1 MKDFYIKAVYILNF
15 RGYSGA
21 KEYNFVDKNGNPY
34 NIILLSGPNGYGK
47 TTLLDSI
54 EWCLTGNI
62 KRVIDDYNNRCASKV
77 EKTVSSYKGLIRNIN
92 STNKEVIVKIEMV
105 YKNEDVKVY
114 RKFNSKNELEAFD
127 TLLTEFN
134 IECSDNIR
142 DEVEEII
149 KGMKTDFTFNN
160 ICSYDRNIELYKKGR
175 NDIYNFF
182 DACYSEFYEAKKIIE
197 NLEKLKKN
205 LSDSKDS
212 KSENFN
218 RLKREL
224 NLKAELLK
232 TFNSIDSIKIRKY
245 PENRLFNEEIYIDD
259 SIINNKVDIDEK
271 LNKQLEILNNI
282 LNKKI
287 SDNLKKVKEKE
298 LFTIKLD
305 EIDELA
311 KIYKEKEEIFNKI
324 KNIDFS
330 IINIELKSGVVSDE
344 AIRRQLLQNRYY
356 LSVLGRTIHS
366 YTYISSQNRLIRLT
380 NHDHIAEADWDELCR
395 ALKRESPD
403 YDGNIEELFRAELYL
418 ISPLREPERF
428 LQKEYFLTAQQRDIE
443 RQILKGIRAKHSD
456 YYWFSG
462 LPGTGKTLLLYD
474 LAMKLSVRQ
483 RVCMIHCGESGE
495 DWRILHKRLRRIDF
509 LSDRQLSLQAAK
521 QTMTEN
527 VCAEEAFD
535 TFLKPYSAILVDEA
549 HLLSVEQLKILE
561 ECKKQI
567 PIIFSSDTEDMI
579 SPEELD
585 REIPQRLAGLPD
597 VQSFHLT
604 NRIRTNA
611 ELSSFIQNMMDLSRR
626 KGKNGY
632 PNIEVVYANDDT
644 EAVCLMQGY
653 ARRGY
658 RYQNPAMRDVNR
670 LVAVLDEQYY
680 YDKDGYLRAG
690 KISEASYEITR
701 ITTSEGRKSN
711 VRLLFHQ
718 LNQAKEKLAIVI
730 KDNPSV
736 YDTILDIL

>member
-1 MKDFYIKAVYILNF
+1 MKSISIYTITRNQ
-15 RGYSGA
+15 
-21 KEYNFVDKNGNPY
+21 
-34 NIILLSGPNGYGK
+34 NIEQLQKLERQLSGRDYFLK
-47 TTLLDSI
+47 MR
-54 EWCLTGNI
+54 EWELESMKALTAELET
-62 KRVIDDYNNRCASKV
+62 C
-77 EKTVSSYKGLIRNIN
+77 
-92 STNKEVIVKIEMV
+92 M
-105 YKNEDVKVY
+105 EDVYALRFFYSFQIPRLGK
-114 RKFNSKNELEAFD
+114 EFD
-127 TLLTEFN
+127 LLQ
-134 IECSDNIR
+134 
-142 DEVEEII
+142 I
-149 KGMKTDFTFNN
+149 KEDQ
-160 ICSYDRNIELYKKGR
+160 I
-175 NDIYNFF
+175 
-182 DACYSEFYEAKKIIE
+182 
-197 NLEKLKKN
+197 
-205 LSDSKDS
+205 
-212 KSENFN
+212 
-218 RLKREL
+218 
-224 NLKAELLK
+224 
-232 TFNSIDSIKIRKY
+232 
-245 PENRLFNEEIYIDD
+245 
-259 SIINNKVDIDEK
+259 V
-271 LNKQLEILNNI
+271 
-282 LNKKI
+282 
-287 SDNLKKVKEKE
+287 
-298 LFTIKLD
+298 
-305 EIDELA
+305 
-311 KIYKEKEEIFNKI
+311 
-324 KNIDFS
+324 
-330 IINIELKSGVVSDE
+330 NIELKSGVVSDE

-366 YTYISSQNRLIRLT
+366 YTYISSQNRLVRLT

-474 LAMKLSVRQ
+474 LAMKLS
-483 RVCMIHCGESGE
+483 
-495 DWRILHKRLRRIDF
+495 
-509 LSDRQLSLQAAK
+509 DRQLSLQAAK

-585 REIPQRLAGLPD
+585 REISQRLASLPD
-597 VQSFHLT
+597 VQSFHMT

-611 ELSSFIQNMMDLSRR
+611 ELSSFIQNMLDLSRR
-626 KGKNGY
+626 KGQKGY

-658 RYQNPAMRDVNR
+658 LYQNSAMRDVNR

-680 YDKDGYLRAG
+680 YDEDGYLRAG
-690 KISEASYEITR
+690 KISEASYEITP